1 MNTPV
6 REGETI
12 EGSRTMRNRPYP
24 VSSAQGTPTY
34 KEISPFSRSLNT
46 RVPATRGP
54 PPSLPDVLVY
64 LMVFGIGSLSGGF
77 VKLNALFPP
86 IIAVAAAS
94 LRWFVASSAS
104 EMVLAALPVPVEKV
118 PFLVA
123 ASLPALIFISGLLP
137 IMGLAAAKPDGY
149 DNRHPRLMKT
159 AESLMPKYPLN
170 FRLQSA
176 HNNTIEMVAMA
187 APAFFV
193 AHALGLN
200 QLLFAKLSVLLL
212 LVRLV
217 YIPLYALDSDAART
231 TAFVMGAF
239 SIFSIGFGAIFPS
252 TVLTLFGIA
261 AQA

>member
-1 MNTPV
+1 
-6 REGETI
+6 
-12 EGSRTMRNRPYP
+12 
-24 VSSAQGTPTY
+24 
-34 KEISPFSRSLNT
+34 
-46 RVPATRGP
+46 
-54 PPSLPDVLVY
+54 
-64 LMVFGIGSLSGGF
+64 MVFGIGSLSGGF

-94 LRWFVASSAS
+94 LRWFVASPAS

-200 QLLFAKLSVLLL
+200 QLLLAKLSVLLL

-217 YIPLYALDSDAART
+217 YIPDDRHRATGRRALTPRGGARSQGKGLKVNTGLRGLAPRSGFPLAADRPLYSEL
-231 TAFVMGAF
+231 
-239 SIFSIGFGAIFPS
+239 
-252 TVLTLFGIA
+252 
-261 AQA
+261 

>member
-1 MNTPV
+1 
-6 REGETI
+6 
-12 EGSRTMRNRPYP
+12 
-24 VSSAQGTPTY
+24 
-34 KEISPFSRSLNT
+34 
-46 RVPATRGP
+46 VPATRGP